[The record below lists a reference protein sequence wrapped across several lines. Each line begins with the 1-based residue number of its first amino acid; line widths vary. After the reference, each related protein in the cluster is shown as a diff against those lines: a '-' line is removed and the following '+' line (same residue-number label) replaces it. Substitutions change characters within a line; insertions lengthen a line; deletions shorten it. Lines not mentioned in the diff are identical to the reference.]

1 MYNQWIASNKWL
13 NGNPIEQVYAHV
25 WKDALHELVPLIAL
39 LTQGEAKMEEV
50 SLKLRESFKSELG
63 D

>member
-1 MYNQWIASNKWL
+1 M
-13 NGNPIEQVYAHV
+13 YAHFY
-25 WKDALHELVPLIAL
+25 KEGINEIIPLIAL

-50 SLKLRESFKSELG
+50 SLKLRESFKSQIG